1 VTAARKNSFWEEKKM
16 KKKFIAVLLSVTLA
30 GALMIGCAT
39 DDPDVADVDDEV
51 IDEVIDEVD
60 DEVDDDENDIEEEP
74 PVEGLSPY
82 AGQTVSVGIWAG
94 SDAEI
99 ATRPAFFEAFTAET
113 GIYVEERVYTDFET
127 QLRTDLIGGT
137 APDVFYVDS
146 FLFPELQHEGVLVR
160 MNDFIANTPNFNQDD
175 FYQGV
180 LSAFMTDDGG
190 VYGLPKDFSTLGLFY
205 NIGLL
210 EGAGFT
216 PDDIPDAMADMP
228 AFLAELQAGLPDG
241 VVAAAT
247 TADLARHVF
256 VLQANG
262 TSIVDEGLAVL
273 DGDDQLEYLQ
283 MLVDAFHDGLVQR
296 PADLGNDWSGDSF
309 GLENVALMI
318 EGNWAIAHVQQ
329 NFPDVDFGAR
339 ELPTMAGQQGTMV
352 FTVCYA
358 INAASDQQGAAWEF
372 VNFATGTE
380 GMAIMAGGASLI
392 PSRATTAEILDL
404 PNNEIMAPFV
414 AGGAYATPWQHGITL
429 SIILREYNNMLP
441 AALSGD
447 MTLREAMEEAMRVA
461 NNDIELHILN

>member
-1 VTAARKNSFWEEKKM
+1 M
-16 KKKFIAVLLSVTLA
+16 KKRMIAALLCVALA
-30 GALMIGCAT
+30 GTLMIGCRADEPEVA
-39 DDPDVADVDDEV
+39 DDPVVVDEVEDDVEDVPEDVEDDVDDT
-51 IDEVIDEVD
+51 
-60 DEVDDDENDIEEEP
+60 P
-74 PVEGLSPY
+74 AEGLSPY
-82 AGQTVSVGIWAG
+82 AGQTVTVGIWAG

-99 ATRPAFFEAFTAET
+99 ATRPEFFAAFTAQT
-113 GIYVEERVYTDFET
+113 GIYVEERIYTEFET

-146 FLFPELQHEGVLVR
+146 FLFPELQREGVLVR
-160 MNDFIANTPNFNQDD
+160 MNDFIANTPDFNQDD

-210 EGAGFT
+210 EEAGFT
-216 PDDIPDAMADMP
+216 PDDIPDEMADMP
-228 AFLAELQAGLPDG
+228 AFLRELQAGLPDG
-241 VVAAAT
+241 VVAGAT

-262 TSIVDEGLAVL
+262 TPIVDAEGFAVL
-273 DGDDQLEYLQ
+273 ADDGQLEYLQ
-283 MLVDAFHDGLVQR
+283 MLVDAFQEGLVQR

-392 PSRATTAEILDL
+392 PSRATTATILDL
-404 PNNEIMAPFV
+404 PNNAIMAPFV
-414 AGGAYATPWQHGITL
+414 AGGAYATPWQHGVTL
-429 SIILREYNNMLP
+429 SIILREYNNLLP

-447 MTLREAMEEAMRVA
+447 MTLQEAMEEAMRVA
-461 NNDIELHILN
+461 NNDIEIHILN

>member
-1 VTAARKNSFWEEKKM
+1 M
-16 KKKFIAVLLSVTLA
+16 KKRIIATLLCVALA
-30 GALMIGCAT
+30 GTLMIGCGNNEPEVT
-39 DDPDVADVDDEV
+39 EDPGAVVDDVEDDV
-51 IDEVIDEVD
+51 EDVVD
-60 DEVDDDENDIEEEP
+60 DVEDDGEEAP
-74 PVEGLSPY
+74 AEGLSPY
-82 AGQTVSVGIWAG
+82 AGQTVTVGIWAG

-99 ATRPAFFEAFTAET
+99 ATRPEFFAAFTAQT
-113 GIYVEERVYTDFET
+113 GIYVEERIYTEFET

-146 FLFPELQHEGVLVR
+146 FLFPELQREGVLVR
-160 MNDFIANTPNFNQDD
+160 MNDFIANTPGFNQDD

-210 EGAGFT
+210 EEAGFT
-216 PDDIPDAMADMP
+216 PDDIPDEMADMP
-228 AFLAELQAGLPDG
+228 AFLRELQAGLPDG
-241 VVAAAT
+241 VVAGAT

-262 TSIVDEGLAVL
+262 TPIVDAEGFAVL
-273 DGDDQLEYLQ
+273 TEDGQLEYLQ
-283 MLVDAFHDGLVQR
+283 MLVDAFQEGLVQR

-329 NFPDVDFGAR
+329 NFPDVEFGAR
-339 ELPTMAGQQGTMV
+339 ELPTMAGNQGTMV

-358 INAASDQQGAAWEF
+358 INAASNQQGAAWEF

-392 PSRATTAEILDL
+392 PSRATTAAILDL
-404 PNNEIMAPFV
+404 PNNAIMAPFV
-414 AGGAYATPWQHGITL
+414 AGGAYATPWQHGVTL
-429 SIILREYNNMLP
+429 SIILREYNNLLP

-447 MTLREAMEEAMRVA
+447 MTLLEAMEEAMRVA
-461 NNDIELHILN
+461 NNDIEIHIIRD

>member
-1 VTAARKNSFWEEKKM
+1 M
-16 KKKFIAVLLSVTLA
+16 KKLLALLLTMAMA
-30 GALMIGCAT
+30 GLLLVACAG
-39 DDPDVADVDDEV
+39 DDAPTVSDDTADHDHNDCDHDHDHNDDNDNDHHHDYNDDAPD
-51 IDEVIDEVD
+51 
-60 DEVDDDENDIEEEP
+60 
-74 PVEGLSPY
+74 GLSPY
-82 AGQTVSVGIWAG
+82 AGQTVTVGIWAG

-99 ATRPAFFEAFTAET
+99 ATRPGFFEEFTAQT
-113 GIYVEERVYTDFET
+113 GIYVEERIYTDFET

-146 FLFPELQHEGVLVR
+146 FLFPDLQNEGVLVR
-160 MNDFIANTPNFNQDD
+160 MNDFIANTPGFNQDD

-205 NIGLL
+205 NVGLL
-210 EGAGFT
+210 EEAGLS
-216 PDDIPDAMADMP
+216 PDDIPDEMSDMP
-228 AFLAELQAGLPDG
+228 DFLRELAAGLPDG
-241 VVAAAT
+241 VTPAAT

-262 TSIVDEGLAVL
+262 TSITDDEGFAVL
-273 DGDDQLEYLQ
+273 AEDDQLEYLQ
-283 MLVDAFHDGLVQR
+283 MLVDAFEEGLVAR

-309 GLENVALMI
+309 GLENVAIMI
-318 EGNWAIAHVQQ
+318 EGNWAIAHIQQ
-329 NFPDVDFGAR
+329 NFGDVDFGAR
-339 ELPTMAGQQGTMV
+339 ELPTMAGNKGTMV

-392 PSRATTAEILDL
+392 PSRASTAEILDL
-404 PNNEIMAPFV
+404 PNNAIMAPFV
-414 AGGAYATPWQHGITL
+414 AAGAYATPWQHGITL
-429 SIILREYNNMLP
+429 PIIVREYNNMLP

-461 NNDIELHILN
+461 NNDIELHILH